1 VSSPVTFTHRLI
13 LPVDANHHGT
23 LYAGSLL
30 RIALEAAY
38 AAAFRAIGDD
48 ANLLLRR
55 VLNLE
60 CYRPVPVGSMVEI
73 CGLPL
78 HVTRAYMIIGMIGTP
93 LPGSTNPWMDGL
105 MGFVQVDDKGRLTE
119 FPEDLAIAEPG
130 EEWAPLR
137 ERMRRLLKMRVRN
150 GRKVSGDW

>member
-1 VSSPVTFTHRLI
+1 LSSITFSHRLI
-13 LPVDANHHGT
+13 LPTDANHHGT

-38 AAAFRAIGDD
+38 ATAFRAIGDD

-60 CYRPVPVGSMVEI
+60 CYRPVPVGSMIEI
-73 CGLPL
+73 RGLPL
-78 HVTRAYMIIGMIGTP
+78 HITRAYLIVGMIGTP
-93 LPGSTNPWMDGL
+93 LPGSTGPWMDGL
-105 MGFVQVDDKGRLTE
+105 MGFVQVDDQGRLTE
-119 FPEDLAIAEPG
+119 LPEDMSLPEPA
-130 EEWAPLR
+130 EEWGPLR

-150 GRKVSGDW
+150 GRKVSGEW

>member
-1 VSSPVTFTHRLI
+1 MSAITFTHRLI

-73 CGLPL
+73 RGLPL
-78 HVTRAYMIIGMIGTP
+78 HLTRAYMIIGMIGSP
-93 LPGSTNPWMDGL
+93 LPVTCAEEVFG
-105 MGFVQVDDKGRLTE
+105 
-119 FPEDLAIAEPG
+119 AICA
-130 EEWAPLR
+130 A
-137 ERMRRLLKMRVRN
+137 VN
-150 GRKVSGDW
+150 G

>member
-1 VSSPVTFTHRLI
+1 MSPAITYTHRLI

-38 AAAFRAIGDD
+38 ATAFRAIGDD

-73 CGLPL
+73 RGLPL
-78 HVTRAYMIIGMIGTP
+78 HVTRAYLIVGIIGSP
-93 LPGSTNPWMDGL
+93 LAGSTNPWMDGL
-105 MGFVQVDDKGRLTE
+105 MGFVQVDGHGRLSE
-119 FPEDLAIAEPG
+119 LPEDISIAEPG
-130 EEWAPLR
+130 AEWDPLR
-137 ERMRRLLKMRVRN
+137 ERMRRLLRIRIRN
-150 GRKVSGDW
+150 GKKVSGDW

>member
-1 VSSPVTFTHRLI
+1 VSPITVTHRLI

-73 CGLPL
+73 RGLPL
-78 HVTRAYMIIGMIGTP
+78 HSTRAYMVIGMIGTP
-93 LPGSTNPWMDGL
+93 LPGSTTPWMDGL
-105 MGFVQVDDKGRLTE
+105 MGFAQVDDHGRLTE
-119 FPEDLAIAEPG
+119 FPEELSMVDPG
-130 EEWAPLR
+130 EEWESLR

-150 GRKVSGDW
+150 GRKVSGEW

>member
-1 VSSPVTFTHRLI
+1 MSSAITYTHRLI
-13 LPVDANHHGT
+13 LPADANHHGT

-38 AAAFRAIGDD
+38 ATAARTVGSE

-73 CGLPL
+73 KGLVL
-78 HVTRAYMIIGMIGTP
+78 HVARAYLVIGIIGSP
-93 LPGSTNPWMDGL
+93 LSGQPNPWMDGL
-105 MGFVQVDDKGRLTE
+105 MGFVQVDESGRLRE
-119 FPEDLAIAEPG
+119 LPEEISLPTATN
-130 EEWAPLR
+130 EWRSLE
-137 ERMRRLLKMRVRN
+137 ERMKRLLKLRVRN
-150 GRKVSGDW
+150 GKKVSGEW